1 MKILEKAK
9 VEAAKNDVQAEII
22 YTQGEPAHEILNT
35 AKAKGVCLIVVGSRG
50 HQRPEE
56 MMLCSVSHKVSQ
68 SSPCPVLIVR

>member
-35 AKAKGVCLIVVGSRG
+35 AKEKGVSLIVVGSRG
-50 HQRPEE
+50 HQRPE
-56 MMLCSVSHKVSQ
+56 
-68 SSPCPVLIVR
+68 RDDAW